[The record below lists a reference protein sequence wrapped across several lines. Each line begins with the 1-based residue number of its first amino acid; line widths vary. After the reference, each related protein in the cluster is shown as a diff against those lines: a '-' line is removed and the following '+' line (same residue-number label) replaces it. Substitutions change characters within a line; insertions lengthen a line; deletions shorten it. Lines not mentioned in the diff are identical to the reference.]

1 MEKKKKHSSI
11 SQLPPGFRF
20 RPSDEELIVNYL
32 QNKVTSRPLPATIV
46 AEIDLYEHKKALF
59 GEDEWYF
66 FSQRNRKYL
75 NGARPNRAT
84 ASGYR
89 KANGTDKPILT
100 SCRSECIGIKKALVF
115 YTGRPPKAVKTD
127 WVMDENRLLDMSISS
142 RLNGSMRL
150 DEWVLCQVRTKGIIS
165 KNTSEDQDS
174 CGLELPRYPPRSDII
189 RDCQD
194 KDCQLLASILAS
206 QALPPIQTI
215 SSLSFDASNKA
226 NSFTSV
232 YGNGPNNL
240 NTPIPVSSLESYI
253 NQLERKSSE
262 ESKYYENF
270 LSNEILKDRN
280 ENKDLQPSKTLAIY
294 DMNYYSQG
302 QSQDIFNPKPSGP
315 IINSGD
321 Y

>member
-1 MEKKKKHSSI
+1 M
-11 SQLPPGFRF
+11 
-20 RPSDEELIVNYL
+20 
-32 QNKVTSRPLPATIV
+32 
-46 AEIDLYEHKKALF
+46 
-59 GEDEWYF
+59 
-66 FSQRNRKYL
+66 
-75 NGARPNRAT
+75 NGNI
-84 ASGYR
+84 AS
-89 KANGTDKPILT
+89 
-100 SCRSECIGIKKALVF
+100 
-115 YTGRPPKAVKTD
+115 
-127 WVMDENRLLDMSISS
+127 LLS
-142 RLNGSMRL
+142 RL
-150 DEWVLCQVRTKGIIS
+150 DEWVLCRVRTKGNIS

-174 CGLELPRYPPRSDII
+174 CGLELPRYPPKIEVQPTNINHYSDII

-232 YGNGPNNL
+232 YGNGHNNL
-240 NTPIPVSSLESYI
+240 NTPIPASSLGSYI

-294 DMNYYSQG
+294 DMNYYSQD

>member
-1 MEKKKKHSSI
+1 MEKKHSSI

-20 RPSDEELIVNYL
+20 RPSDEELIVHYL

-46 AEIDLYEHKKALF
+46 AEIDLYKQSPWELPKKALF
-59 GEDEWYF
+59 GEDEW
-66 FSQRNRKYL
+66 
-75 NGARPNRAT
+75 PNRAT
-84 ASGYR
+84 ASGYW
-89 KANGTDKPILT
+89 KASGTDKPILT
-100 SCRSECIGIKKALVF
+100 SCRSECIGVKKALVF
-115 YTGRPPKAVKTD
+115 YNGRPPKAVKTD
-127 WVMDENRLLDMSISS
+127 KIMDEYRLLDMRS
-142 RLNGSMRL
+142 RSQL
-150 DEWVLCQVRTKGIIS
+150 DEWVLCRVPTNGIIS

-174 CGLELPRYPPRSDII
+174 CGLELPRYPPKIEVQPTNINYYSDII

-240 NTPIPVSSLESYI
+240 NTPIPVSSLGSYI

-262 ESKYYENF
+262 ESKYFENF

-294 DMNYYSQG
+294 DMNYYSQD

>member
-1 MEKKKKHSSI
+1 MPNKLLS
-11 SQLPPGFRF
+11 RF
-20 RPSDEELIVNYL
+20 FMP
-32 QNKVTSRPLPATIV
+32 QQ
-46 AEIDLYEHKKALF
+46 KALF
-59 GEDEWYF
+59 GEDERYF
-66 FSQRNRKYL
+66 FSQRNRKHL

-89 KANGTDKPILT
+89 KASGTDKPILT
-100 SCRSECIGIKKALVF
+100 SCRSECIGVKKALVF

-127 WVMDENRLLDMSISS
+127 WVMDEYRLLDMSISS

-150 DEWVLCQVRTKGIIS
+150 DEW
-165 KNTSEDQDS
+165 NTSEDQNS
-174 CGLELPRYPPRSDII
+174 CGLELPRYPPKVEVQPTNINYYSDII

-240 NTPIPVSSLESYI
+240 STPIPVSSLGSYI

-294 DMNYYSQG
+294 DMNYYSQD
-302 QSQDIFNPKPSGP
+302 QSRDIFNPKPSGP